1 MRWPTF
7 ISPLALALV
16 LAVPFAGAK
25 AQSNEAPL
33 ADQVAATDPSSLP
46 NLDADATDP
55 GTDAVPGGGT
65 QQQPSSEPAAPIDWP
80 VVRGAPADRAN
91 TPSTAAPA
99 SPATP
104 AAAPADAKPVFDIG
118 IEVRDRLPK
127 AREGGDMMGERIR
140 AVAAV
145 YAARRDEAIWVTPTG
160 LSAKGAKVIAEIQKA
175 ADWGLDVTDYVLPD
189 LSISSNG
196 LSREKLA
203 EAESDIT
210 FAVLAYAHDARG
222 GRIME
227 PSKQLSSYLD
237 RTPQLIEPR
246 VLLEEI
252 ADAEDP
258 AELMRKLHPQHAQFE
273 KLRQQYLAL
282 RSKAATARDVVQ
294 MPSNGPKLMPGI
306 KHPHVALLRERLG
319 LAIEAGS
326 DGEVYD
332 AALETAVRA
341 YQEKNGQKPDGI
353 VGRNTRAALNDITV
367 PDPKRLIANME
378 QWRWMPADL
387 GETYI
392 TVNIPE
398 FMVRIYHKGQLALEE
413 RVVVGELTKQTPVF
427 SDELETIYFHP
438 RWNVPESI
446 KVLELYPS
454 LTRGGGSFRKQGLV
468 LARNGKEID
477 PSSVDWSQADIRN
490 FEVYQPS
497 GERNVLGLVKF
508 VFPNKHGV
516 YLHDTS
522 AKALFDEP
530 SRPFSHGCMRVRNP
544 LKVAEA
550 LLAIDKQWQPSQVT
564 DILDREPDE
573 TPVLLDRKIPVHVT
587 YFTSRVDDD
596 GNELTF
602 KDVYGHEERV
612 KLALAGKFSQI
623 AVGVDH
629 LAPVKFNR
637 VQYAQSPDDFGSF
650 FGFGQSSNSYQSN
663 GSSNSDSGSESL
675 ADFFDNVFGGGY
687 QAPPAKAKRKTGTSH
702 KTPN

>member
-1 MRWPTF
+1 
-7 ISPLALALV
+7 
-16 LAVPFAGAK
+16 
-25 AQSNEAPL
+25 
-33 ADQVAATDPSSLP
+33 
-46 NLDADATDP
+46 
-55 GTDAVPGGGT
+55 
-65 QQQPSSEPAAPIDWP
+65 
-80 VVRGAPADRAN
+80 
-91 TPSTAAPA
+91 
-99 SPATP
+99 
-104 AAAPADAKPVFDIG
+104 
-118 IEVRDRLPK
+118 
-127 AREGGDMMGERIR
+127 
-140 AVAAV
+140 
-145 YAARRDEAIWVTPTG
+145 
-160 LSAKGAKVIAEIQKA
+160 
-175 ADWGLDVTDYVLPD
+175 
-189 LSISSNG
+189 
-196 LSREKLA
+196 
-203 EAESDIT
+203 
-210 FAVLAYAHDARG
+210 
-222 GRIME
+222 
-227 PSKQLSSYLD
+227 
-237 RTPQLIEPR
+237 
-246 VLLEEI
+246 
-252 ADAEDP
+252 
-258 AELMRKLHPQHAQFE
+258 
-273 KLRQQYLAL
+273 
-282 RSKAATARDVVQ
+282 
-294 MPSNGPKLMPGI
+294 
-306 KHPHVALLRERLG
+306 
-319 LAIEAGS
+319 
-326 DGEVYD
+326 
-332 AALETAVRA
+332 
-341 YQEKNGQKPDGI
+341 
-353 VGRNTRAALNDITV
+353 
-367 PDPKRLIANME
+367 
-378 QWRWMPADL
+378 
-387 GETYI
+387 
-392 TVNIPE
+392 
-398 FMVRIYHKGQLALEE
+398 MVRIYHKGQLALEE